1 MFVFR
6 SAFMVIAII
15 KHFAPAKGK
24 TNITVYQQGKII
36 DDTHFEETSREKI
49 TTGKGTVLGHF
60 STNSSCIYNA
70 KEEINSLQYPFLL
83 Y

>member
-1 MFVFR
+1 MFVYR
-6 SAFMVIAII
+6 SAFMTIAII
-15 KHFAPAKGK
+15 KHFTPAKGK

-49 TTGKGTVLGHF
+49 IGKGTVLGHF

-70 KEEINSLQYPFLL
+70 KEINSLQYPFLL